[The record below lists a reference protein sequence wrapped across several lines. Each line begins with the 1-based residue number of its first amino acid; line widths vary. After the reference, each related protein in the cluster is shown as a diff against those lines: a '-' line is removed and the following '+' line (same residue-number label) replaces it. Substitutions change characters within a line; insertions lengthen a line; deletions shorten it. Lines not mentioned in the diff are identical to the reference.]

1 MWTVD
6 TYLKEELV
14 AGDLLDEFAWVGSIE
29 LDPEVEGDGAHPL
42 DLLRHSLRRVQPM
55 LQNIQRSDAGCGSF
69 CMIRMKEVT
78 GTGGM
83 PIASLPCVSVL
94 ASCYYVRLHRLME
107 MFAAD
112 FHREGGVT
120 GSGTPGGPRPMHK
133 AGTGAGDAE
142 ARAPAADLNSDN
154 MGDCHHGEVGRS

>member
-1 MWTVD
+1 
-6 TYLKEELV
+6 
-14 AGDLLDEFAWVGSIE
+14 
-29 LDPEVEGDGAHPL
+29 
-42 DLLRHSLRRVQPM
+42 
-55 LQNIQRSDAGCGSF
+55 
-69 CMIRMKEVT
+69 MIRMKEVT
-78 GTGGM
+78 GKGGM
-83 PIASLPCVSVL
+83 PIASLPCVSVR

-120 GSGTPGGPRPMHK
+120 GSGTPGGPMHK

-154 MGDCHHGEVGRS
+154 MGDCHHGELGRS

>member
-1 MWTVD
+1 
-6 TYLKEELV
+6 
-14 AGDLLDEFAWVGSIE
+14 
-29 LDPEVEGDGAHPL
+29 
-42 DLLRHSLRRVQPM
+42 
-55 LQNIQRSDAGCGSF
+55 
-69 CMIRMKEVT
+69 
-78 GTGGM
+78 
-83 PIASLPCVSVL
+83 
-94 ASCYYVRLHRLME
+94 ME

-154 MGDCHHGEVGRS
+154 MGDCHHGEVLVQVGANKQEAGTSTC